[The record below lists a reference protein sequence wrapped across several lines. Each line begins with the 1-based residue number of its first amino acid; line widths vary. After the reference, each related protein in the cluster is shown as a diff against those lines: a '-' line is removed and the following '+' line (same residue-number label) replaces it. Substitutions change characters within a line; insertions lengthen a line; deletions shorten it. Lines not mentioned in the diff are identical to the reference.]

1 MVNSTSNEKP
11 NEHEKNR
18 VPRSSEEDASPSANP
33 QADTDSPWQT
43 QEDIAKARLRHLR
56 TSLRSDLQITRQ
68 VTKGKPVYVLYDPV
82 KFQAHRL
89 SLLDYEVASR
99 IRNDRTLAA
108 CFQACVK
115 DGVLGPESEA
125 NFFDFVTRL
134 DNLSVLSTSQQDAD
148 LLYQR
153 FQTRAAGEKKAK
165 WTGFLFLTIPLANPD
180 RFLDRSIR
188 HVAFLFSKQ
197 VLLLVAGLM
206 VAASVVVFNRWEEF
220 IQPLNS
226 ILALNNLMFM
236 SVAFLA
242 LKVWHELGHGYVC
255 KYFGGRVP
263 EMGCKLI
270 AGMPLAYMDATSAY
284 SFPKRFHRIAVMLG
298 GMYFEVLVAIPATF
312 LWAFLPDTFIGSCA
326 YQLIFMAG
334 VATIFFNANPLMK
347 YDGYFILSDLLGIP
361 NLRSKASNE
370 LNGLF
375 KRRILGIASDEDRSP
390 DWPILLCY
398 GMASSLYGLS
408 LIVSISV
415 MIALR
420 FHVLGLILSA
430 IQLGSMSYRSIKKLF
445 AYLLTSPETEPV
457 RGRSRTVAAILAAG
471 IPALLLLLPIPTSI
485 RVPGVVSSETTTIVR
500 AETPG
505 ILTSIHSELGESVRA
520 GQALIRIRNV
530 DSETERKAEGIR
542 AQAAKRGALLVN
554 RTNIQEAA
562 KQRLEA
568 VQAERKQKQ
577 AVIKAGKSFVL
588 SPQEGRL
595 MQVVPDHQIGKF
607 IQVGDPVARVVSG
620 KATIRAFVSESQ
632 LASAKLQVGS
642 QVRLQLSANSIWSS
656 TGVIKSV
663 SAAKTERFEDLAVT
677 TAGSGSITLDPETGE
692 TKNPVFL
699 ILIQVDDLDG
709 RETLQEQRASVLI
722 GRRYETGASWLLRRT
737 RNFVNSIFAT

>member
-1 MVNSTSNEKP
+1 MVNPTSNERP
-11 NEHEKNR
+11 NEHDEDR
-18 VPRSSEEDASPSANP
+18 VQRSSENNASPSGTP
-33 QADTDSPWQT
+33 QTSSDAAWQT

-68 VTKGKPVYVLYDPV
+68 VTKGEPVYVLYDPV

-99 IRNDRTLAA
+99 IRSDQTLAS
-108 CFQACVK
+108 CFQACMK
-115 DGVLGPESEA
+115 DGVLGPESEV

-134 DNLSVLSTSQQDAD
+134 DSLSVLSTSQQDAD
-148 LLYQR
+148 VLYQR
-153 FQTRAAGEKKAK
+153 FQTRVAGEKKAK

-188 HVAFLFSKQ
+188 HVSFLFSKQ
-197 VLLLVAGLM
+197 ILLMVAGLM
-206 VAASVVVFNRWEEF
+206 LAAGVIILSRWEEF

-226 ILALNNLMFM
+226 ILALNNLLFM

-255 KYFGGRVP
+255 KHFGGRVP

-284 SFPKRFHRIAVMLG
+284 SFPKRAHRIAVMLG

-312 LWAFLPDTFIGSCA
+312 LWAFLPDTFLGSCA

-334 VATIFFNANPLMK
+334 VATVFFNANPLMK
-347 YDGYFILSDLLGIP
+347 YDGYFILSDVLGIP

-375 KRRILGIASDEDRSP
+375 KRRVLGIASDEHRSP
-390 DWPILLCY
+390 NWPILLSY
-398 GMASSLYGLS
+398 GIASSLYGLS

-430 IQLGSMSYRSIKKLF
+430 IQLGSMGYRSIKKF
-445 AYLLTSPETEPV
+445 FSYLLASPETEPV
-457 RGRSRTVAAILAAG
+457 RGRSRAVAYVLGAG
-471 IPALLLLLPIPTSI
+471 IPALLLLFPIPTGL
-485 RVPGVVSSETTTIVR
+485 RVPGVVSSEETSIVR
-500 AETPG
+500 AETAG
-505 ILTSIHSELGESVRA
+505 ILTSIQGELGASVRA
-520 GQALIRIRNV
+520 GQALVRIRNV
-530 DSETERKAEGIR
+530 DSETDRRSENIR
-542 AQAAKRGALLVN
+542 AAAAKRGAMLVS
-554 RTNIQEAA
+554 RHDVQAVA
-562 KQRLEA
+562 KQRFEA
-568 VQAERKQKQ
+568 IQALRRQKQ
-577 AVIKAGKSFVL
+577 AVVTAGKCCVL
-588 SPQEGRL
+588 APQNGRL
-595 MQVVPDHQIGKF
+595 VQVVPDHQIGKF

-620 KATIRAFVSESQ
+620 NATVRAFVSESQ

-642 QVRLQLSANSIWSS
+642 QVRVQFSDNTVWSS
-656 TGVIKSV
+656 TGVIESV
-663 SAAKTERFEDLAVT
+663 SAARTERFEDLAVT
-677 TAGSGSITLDPETGE
+677 TAGSGSIALDPETGE
-692 TKNPVFL
+692 TKTPVFL
-699 ILIQVDDLDG
+699 VLIQVDDLDG

-722 GRRYETGASWLLRRT
+722 GRRFETGASWLLRRT